1 MIHRKLKEGQHI
13 YKAPEASKKA
23 RPRRRTAKR
32 VALCVGTVLASVL
45 IFFFSALAMVSYG
58 PSPAAR
64 DLFVVSV
71 METSAAKFL
80 AHMYFSDEE
89 VEQIIADNALV
100 ETDEVTDGTLVEI
113 PGEENSEFDRDA
125 LEIVDVKGPTFKGK
139 MLIVNDPSRVY
150 VGTPDAF
157 GPDIPGMR
165 VSEMMERDG
174 AVAGVNAGGF
184 ADEGGVGL
192 GGQPLGIVIKN
203 GELIAGGRQTA
214 STVIGFDRQDRLIVG
229 NMTGGE
235 ALDLDM
241 RDAVSFGPVLVLNGE
256 PAQVSGTGGGLNPR
270 TAIGQRK
277 DGAVLILVVD
287 GRQAHSIGATFQDL
301 VNVMMDF
308 GAINA
313 ANLDGGSSSLMM
325 YQGELITTCAS
336 LYGPRKLPTAIL
348 VR

>member
-13 YKAPEASKKA
+13 YKAPEAAQKA

-125 LEIVDVKGPTFKGK
+125 LEIVDVKGPTFKGN

-277 DGAVLILVVD
+277 DGTVLILVVD